1 MTDQKIHTDTVEFGL
16 AEFMWA
22 NAADDRAKLRAI
34 EMYET
39 ACNKNDGAAFLA
51 LYKINIEFRNL
62 ELQLG
67 DRLRLNLKY
76 LRESLNLGFLP
87 AFLYAGKLDTF
98 TAYERLVYLS
108 IGMFCSNREN
118 SSRISDFQSEFA
130 SLSSTFAPEF
140 ITEILEFGEKWSHGV
155 SIHVKVSRL
164 EDCLIQHPEK
174 YDLESD
180 ITRDGWHIFEDCSS
194 TEIYLQ
200 LLPGAE
206 HYFKACESE
215 EIEDMVQW
223 KHHMEI
229 AESKGNG
236 QAIYALRDRREK
248 KNLFSAA
255 QTGSIDAFMD
265 LINDLNDY
273 FEQYQY
279 SSSQDYDFYNTTR
292 IEIEDVEKFLSA
304 INCFLYLYSIMQRLG
319 IGKYCNS
326 SIQVARLTTKTDSG
340 YQFWSHATASELK
353 YELCSHKLACQM
365 NDRSF
370 SWKLG
375 DKFDAIFYENFYIA
389 TKNLD

>member
-1 MTDQKIHTDTVEFGL
+1 
-16 AEFMWA
+16 
-22 NAADDRAKLRAI
+22 
-34 EMYET
+34 
-39 ACNKNDGAAFLA
+39 
-51 LYKINIEFRNL
+51 
-62 ELQLG
+62 
-67 DRLRLNLKY
+67 
-76 LRESLNLGFLP
+76 
-87 AFLYAGKLDTF
+87 
-98 TAYERLVYLS
+98 
-108 IGMFCSNREN
+108 
-118 SSRISDFQSEFA
+118 
-130 SLSSTFAPEF
+130 
-140 ITEILEFGEKWSHGV
+140 
-155 SIHVKVSRL
+155 
-164 EDCLIQHPEK
+164 
-174 YDLESD
+174 
-180 ITRDGWHIFEDCSS
+180 
-194 TEIYLQ
+194 
-200 LLPGAE
+200 
-206 HYFKACESE
+206 
-215 EIEDMVQW
+215 MVQW